1 MTFLTIIIGILVLG
15 LVILIHELGHFIM
28 AKRAGILCHEFS
40 IGMGPLLYSKK
51 KGETLYAIRAIPLG
65 GYVSMAG
72 EEVTSELIKPGTEIK
87 VLREDN
93 RITHMI
99 LNPEDE
105 RYPDAEKIYVE
116 SIDLQGKDN
125 RPLTIN
131 HELVDEKAYYV
142 FRNKELQ
149 VAPYDRSFDS
159 KTLLER
165 FLTIFAGPF
174 MNIVLAF
181 FLFIVISFFV
191 GFPAQDAQG
200 NVTTELGMIA
210 PNSPADGHLMVGDEI
225 IALEDEPIDS
235 WSDLQAAIGNYA
247 GEREIKMTLRRDNQE
262 ITLVLNPMINVI
274 SAGFSTPSDDDFDTV
289 TVGRVVPNA
298 PADSAGLKAGDII
311 VEIDQQPIDAWTDIV
326 NIMEA
331 NVAGEAMTFLVER
344 DNQTQELVIE
354 PYPKEVIESQGY
366 RVVMTQFG
374 ISPVYENN
382 VMRSIFTAGFAGLA
396 GAGTLIFDTLRLLFG
411 GTVHVGELAGPVGI
425 FSLISSAYQQGLITL
440 LNFIAFLSVN
450 LAIINLLPIPALDG
464 GRLVFLGYEAI
475 TRRKVNKTVENYL
488 HMLMFFLLIALILFV
503 TYNDILRLLN
513 LG

>member
-1 MTFLTIIIGILVLG
+1 MTLLTIIIGILVLG
-15 LVILIHELGHFIM
+15 MVILIHELGHFIM

-51 KGETLYAIRAIPLG
+51 KGETLYALRAIPLG

-105 RYPDAEKIYVE
+105 RYPEAEKIYVE

-131 HELVDEKAYYV
+131 HELVDEKAHYV
-142 FRNKELQ
+142 LKNKSLQ
-149 VAPYDRSFDS
+149 VAPFNRSFDS
-159 KTLLER
+159 KTLKER

-181 FLFIVISFFV
+181 FLFIIISLFV
-191 GFPAQDAQG
+191 GFPAQDQQG
-200 NVTTELGMIA
+200 NVTTEIGMIA
-210 PNSPADGHLMVGDEI
+210 PNSPAEGNLMVGDKI
-225 IALEDEPIDS
+225 IALEDEDITS
-235 WSDLQAAIGNYA
+235 WSDLQAAIKRYA
-247 GEREIKMTLRRDNQE
+247 GAREVTMGVLRDNQE
-262 ITLVLNPMINVI
+262 ITLTLTPMINVI
-274 SAGFSTPSDDDFDTV
+274 SAGFSTPNDDDFSTV
-289 TVGRVVPNA
+289 TIGRLVPNA
-298 PADSAGLKAGDII
+298 PADSAGLKVGDT
-311 VEIDQQPIDAWTDIV
+311 VLEIDQQPIGSWSDLV

-331 NVAGEAMTFLVER
+331 NIEGAPMTFLIER
-344 DNQTQELVIE
+344 DNQTQEIEIE

-366 RVVMTQFG
+366 AVVMTQFG

-382 VMRSIFTAGFAGLA
+382 VMRSIFTAGFTGLV
-396 GAGTLIFDTLRLLFG
+396 GAGSLIFDTLRLLFG

-440 LNFIAFLSVN
+440 FNFIAFLSVN

-464 GRLVFLGYEAI
+464 GRLVFLGYEAV

-503 TYNDILRLLN
+503 TYNDILRLFN